1 MRTLLVGVLVLLAAC
16 DPAAI
21 AHFDVRPRPG
31 RNIDSSFVLE
41 ATRVGRDFAQRYQ
54 LVSRESRDCPGGA
67 YYSADTARGRPV
79 GLTLCLG
86 RTRSGFRFRVSEIIT
101 FSWGPKGTA
110 LRDELADTLRS
121 LYGDG
126 VEASISRH

>member
-1 MRTLLVGVLVLLAAC
+1 MLGVSVLLAAC

-21 AHFDVRPRPG
+21 AHFDVRPQPG
-31 RNIDSSFVLE
+31 RHIDSSFVLE
-41 ATRVGRDFAQRYQ
+41 ATRVGRDLAQRYQ
-54 LVSRESRDCPGGA
+54 LVSRESRACPGGA

-79 GLTLCLG
+79 GLTLCLA
-86 RTRSGFRFRVSEIIT
+86 RTRSGFRFSVSEIIT
-101 FSWGPKGTA
+101 FYWGPKGTA

-126 VEASISRH
+126 VEATISRH